1 MCSSRRLAARAAGLR
16 SIGMALS
23 LLAVLVAAD
32 PLTAPLGRAHT
43 VVAALLLI
51 PALGFIAAANVD
63 DGRVIA
69 LKRARRTPEGR

>member
-1 MCSSRRLAARAAGLR
+1 MNATRRLTVGANVLLA
-16 SIGMALS
+16 IGMALS
-23 LLAVLVAAD
+23 LLVVLVAAG

-51 PALGFIAAANVD
+51 PALGFIVAASVD